1 MFPEIFM
8 LDVTHATNIEAR
20 PLAVSASIDANM
32 ETFTPVR
39 AFLPSECQ
47 WVFHWLWASAIPS
60 LLGPE
65 NIRRIQLV
73 LSDGDPKIY
82 IPFDSLKENLYPS
95 AIHGLCGFHL
105 IIQFLQKLGLLG
117 KDKPEV
123 KMMIKT

>member
-1 MFPEIFM
+1 
-8 LDVTHATNIEAR
+8 
-20 PLAVSASIDANM
+20 M

-47 WVFHWLWASAIPS
+47 WVFHWLWASAIPF

-105 IIQFLQKLGLLG
+105 IIQFFQKLGLLG

-123 KMMIKT
+123 KMMIETW